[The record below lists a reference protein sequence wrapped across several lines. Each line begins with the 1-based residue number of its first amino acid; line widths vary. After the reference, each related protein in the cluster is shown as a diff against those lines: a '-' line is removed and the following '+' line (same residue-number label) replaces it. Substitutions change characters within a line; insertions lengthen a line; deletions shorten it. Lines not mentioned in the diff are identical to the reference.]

1 MGVFYF
7 YGYAQADTLGQNH
20 FFHIDPKY
28 SLNSQTGIN
37 ATLRV
42 ISSNTYIYTE
52 DTYWSSLGS
61 YSQQQLTDKIN
72 QIAQE
77 FDFRIYPIETAFFG
91 SEPNPGIDNDS
102 HITILL
108 TPLKQTVGGYFNS
121 GNQNRRTIDQ
131 TSNQRE
137 MIYININSLN
147 IDNELRR
154 IYSLLAH
161 EFQHLI
167 SFNQKEL
174 KYNLID
180 DIWLNELRSEYAISL
195 LGYNEPFENSSI
207 QRRISKFETDSSD
220 TLTEWKNLEPD
231 YSQIALFGEYI
242 ADKWSPRVIA
252 DTLNVQAVG
261 IQSLNMSLNKNGYQ
275 DSFADLFNSWSI
287 ANKLNYTKINPK
299 FGYDDPDL
307 TQFRT
312 SAAQRLYYSTAY
324 PNTISDS
331 IKDWQAKW
339 YEISNLQASGLPSQ
353 GPQNVLKIT
362 FNTTNINQ
370 FKIFYIAEF
379 LDGSRKVYF
388 FNTSNSQ
395 NTLYIKN
402 INNVRQISIL
412 SIPESKFSN
421 FTTDETAIPINITLE
436 AIVSAQ
442 DNIPTGQEIDLDSD
456 PRLAIESMYIKD
468 GDLLRSTGDP
478 KVYLIKGSWR
488 RHILNEKVFFANGW
502 DFKQVKEGSS
512 DIMNRYKESS
522 LIRAGILEKVYD
534 IDSKGVYHWLQ
545 MSERQFLASNR
556 IPESIFDAMTKEL
569 AIYKSGGNI
578 IK

>member
-1 MGVFYF
+1 MFKRLSTSIKIFFLLSMGVFYF

-252 DTLNVQAVG
+252 DTLNVQAFG

-312 SAAQRLYYSTAY
+312 SAAQRLYYST
-324 PNTISDS
+324 
-331 IKDWQAKW
+331 
-339 YEISNLQASGLPSQ
+339 
-353 GPQNVLKIT
+353 V
-362 FNTTNINQ
+362 
-370 FKIFYIAEF
+370 
-379 LDGSRKVYF
+379 
-388 FNTSNSQ
+388 
-395 NTLYIKN
+395 
-402 INNVRQISIL
+402 
-412 SIPESKFSN
+412 
-421 FTTDETAIPINITLE
+421 
-436 AIVSAQ
+436 
-442 DNIPTGQEIDLDSD
+442 
-456 PRLAIESMYIKD
+456 
-468 GDLLRSTGDP
+468 
-478 KVYLIKGSWR
+478 
-488 RHILNEKVFFANGW
+488 
-502 DFKQVKEGSS
+502 
-512 DIMNRYKESS
+512 
-522 LIRAGILEKVYD
+522 
-534 IDSKGVYHWLQ
+534 
-545 MSERQFLASNR
+545 
-556 IPESIFDAMTKEL
+556 
-569 AIYKSGGNI
+569 
-578 IK
+578 